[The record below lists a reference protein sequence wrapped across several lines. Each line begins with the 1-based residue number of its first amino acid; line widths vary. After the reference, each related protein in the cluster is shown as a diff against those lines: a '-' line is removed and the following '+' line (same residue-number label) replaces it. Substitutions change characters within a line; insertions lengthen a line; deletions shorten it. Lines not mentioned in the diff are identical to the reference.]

1 MKILVTGANGYL
13 GTGVVDRLIADGVE
27 VIATDFCGDN
37 VNKKARFIQADLFQ
51 LDDPY
56 TYFDR
61 PDVVLH
67 MAWRDGFVHNSS
79 RHFEDL
85 PKHINFIQN
94 MLQSG
99 IKKIAVMGSMHEIGF
114 FEGCIT

>member
-1 MKILVTGANGYL
+1 M
-13 GTGVVDRLIADGVE
+13 
-27 VIATDFCGDN
+27 
-37 VNKKARFIQADLFQ
+37 
-51 LDDPY
+51 
-56 TYFDR
+56 
-61 PDVVLH
+61 H

-114 FEGCIT
+114 FRGLYYGAYSLLATE

>member
-1 MKILVTGANGYL
+1 
-13 GTGVVDRLIADGVE
+13 
-27 VIATDFCGDN
+27 
-37 VNKKARFIQADLFQ
+37 
-51 LDDPY
+51 
-56 TYFDR
+56 
-61 PDVVLH
+61 

-114 FEGCIT
+114 SRVVLRSILPAGHRVIMVLQKMH